1 MPTLEHLKVKPGWII
16 RSATWNAIV
25 DELQEVVEGRIPYI
39 YAYYGYFAY
48 GLWVAGKA
56 VLKDGDPIIVAEDLT
71 TKPILL
77 GFKRGF
83 AAASDTDIFDADLE
97 VEKDG
102 RVRFKFTANADVKAK
117 VKWIPYQNGY
127 AIIAALKDGA
137 LISADTWQEE
147 DFTVKQYDKVNFRI
161 VPGATITIY
170 IYNIGS
176 A

>member
-16 RSATWNAIV
+16 RSRTWNAIV

-56 VLKDGDPIIVAEDLT
+56 VLKDGDPIIIAEDLT

-83 AAASDTDIFDADLE
+83 AASADTDIFDTDLE

-102 RVRFKFTANADVKAK
+102 RTRFKFTVDSDVVAYAK
-117 VKWIPYQNGY
+117 WTPYEDGVP
-127 AIIAALKDGA
+127 IIAALKNA
-137 LISADTWQEE
+137 TTIIANTWQEE
-147 DFTVKQYDKVNFRI
+147 DFTVKQYDKINFRI
-161 VPGATITIY
+161 IPGATITIY